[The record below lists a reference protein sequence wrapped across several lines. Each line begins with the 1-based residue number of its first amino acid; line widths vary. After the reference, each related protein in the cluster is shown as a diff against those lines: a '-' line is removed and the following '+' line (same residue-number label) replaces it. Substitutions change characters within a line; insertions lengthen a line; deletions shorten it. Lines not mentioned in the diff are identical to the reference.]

1 MKLYI
6 LLYLLFNFLFSKN
19 FIYNE
24 DSWYNITSLESVTS
38 ISYNYNKIFFSSL
51 NGLFIYDKN
60 HKDIT
65 YASYI
70 LNNVENKNIY
80 IVYYDSY
87 RDKIWLLNKDRI
99 IFKSS
104 IGNAWNNI

>member
-6 LLYLLFNFLFSKN
+6 LLYFLFNLLFSKN

-24 DSWYNITSLESVTS
+24 NSWYNITSLKSVTS
-38 ISYNYNKIFFSSL
+38 ISHNYNEIFFSSL
-51 NGLFIYDKN
+51 NGLFIYNKN
-60 HKDIT
+60 HKNIT

-70 LNNVENKNIY
+70 LNNVDDKNIY

-87 RDKIWLLNKDRI
+87 RDKIWLLNNNKPI
-99 IFKSS
+99 I
-104 IGNAWNNI
+104 